1 MRRLIP
7 ALVAALFAAVTFSA
21 YAVDQG
27 TEGNPPAPTKQTKKK
42 KKAKSAKTQ
51 QAPGVGQQAN
61 PMDKSGQGAAQS
73 SGTGGV
79 KAGGESVN
87 QPGRADPNAS
97 KGAGGVTS
105 PTPQGA
111 GRANNQ

>member
-21 YAVDQG
+21 YAADDA
-27 TEGNPPAPTKQTKKK
+27 TTSAPPAKQSKKK
-42 KKAKSAKTQ
+42 KSKSSTTQ
-51 QAPGVGQQAN
+51 QAPGVGQTAN

-73 SGTGGV
+73 SGTGAV

-87 QPGRADPNAS
+87 QPGRADPKATQ
-97 KGAGGVTS
+97 GAGGIKS
-105 PTPQGA
+105 PTPTGA